1 MLGMGV
7 VAMTLRMRTSGLLT
21 AASVLVLLLAACGG
35 TDPGSEE
42 TGGGEPESPSVSSP
56 ATPTPTPTAEPEPTS
71 DPHPVAADLVISTA
85 GLGPLTVGTE
95 PPETN
100 PGSAMLEWDEDF
112 CAGAVEGDAEPG
124 RWVAS
129 GYEPDV
135 SAYGEPVRTFAVA
148 ADDEGVHRIDV
159 LGVAPA
165 TAAGIRVGSSLTDLQ
180 AAYPELE
187 GPFAG
192 PVSQVWTWGDDEGTV
207 AFETQGDAGGLR
219 PAGTPEGVVLI
230 RILALGEPADFAA
243 ANSGNVADAC
253 F

>member
-1 MLGMGV
+1 
-7 VAMTLRMRTSGLLT
+7 MTQRVRTPGLLA

-42 TGGGEPESPSVSSP
+42 TGGGEPESPAVSTP
-56 ATPTPTPTAEPEPTS
+56 APVTPTPTAEPEPTS
-71 DPHPVAADLVISTA
+71 DPHPAAAELVISTA

-100 PGSAMLEWDEDF
+100 PGSAMLEWDEDY
-112 CAGAVEGDAEPG
+112 CAGVAEGDVELG

-135 SAYGEPVRTFAVA
+135 SAYGDAVPTFAVA
-148 ADDEGVHRIDV
+148 ADDEGVHRIDIY
-159 LGVAPA
+159 GVAPA
-165 TAAGIRVGSSLTDLQ
+165 TAAGIRVGSPLTDLQ
-180 AAYPELE
+180 AAYPQLE

-192 PVSQVWTWGDDEGTV
+192 PVSQVWTWGDDAGTV
-207 AFETQGDAGGLR
+207 AFETQGDADGLR

-230 RILALGEPADFAA
+230 RVLAPGQPAEFAA

>member
-1 MLGMGV
+1 MLGVGV
-7 VAMTLRMRTSGLLT
+7 VAMTLRTRTSGLLT

-42 TGGGEPESPSVSSP
+42 TGAEPESPSVSSP
-56 ATPTPTPTAEPEPTS
+56 ATPTPTPTAEPEPTV
-71 DPHPVAADLVISTA
+71 DPHPAAADLVISTA
-85 GLGPLTVGTE
+85 GLGPLTVGAE

-124 RWVAS
+124 RWVAA

-148 ADDEGVHRIDV
+148 ADDQGVHRIDV
-159 LGVAPA
+159 LGAAPA

-187 GPFAG
+187 GPFPG
-192 PVSQVWTWGDDEGTV
+192 PVSQVWTWGDDDGTV

-230 RILALGEPADFAA
+230 RVLAPGQPADFAA